1 MGLFSFLRDVGAKL
15 SGHGGAYSA
24 PTPEALEN
32 ELKRLGLPTDGL
44 SMRVEGDTVHL
55 SGQVPDAETREK
67 IVLAVGNVE
76 GVGKVSDD
84 GMQGG
89 EPTGSLAGA
98 VGSMSRLPAGAAG
111 TSPPRGAVH
120 AASPQPVEQGPGG
133 SMFYTV
139 QKGDTLSAIAKK
151 HYGEANAYMAIFEA
165 NRPML
170 DHPDRI
176 YPGQVLRIPAR

>member
-1 MGLFSFLRDVGAKL
+1 MGLFNFLRDVGAKL

-55 SGQVPDAETREK
+55 AGQVPDAETREK

-84 GMQGG
+84 GLQGG
-89 EPTGSLAGA
+89 QPTGSLAIAIGCMA
-98 VGSMSRLPAGAAG
+98 HLPAGSVNMEAAE
-111 TSPPRGAVH
+111 SAVH
-120 AASPQPVEQGPGG
+120 KAAPQPVEQGPGV

-139 QKGDTLSAIAKK
+139 
-151 HYGEANAYMAIFEA
+151 
-165 NRPML
+165 
-170 DHPDRI
+170 
-176 YPGQVLRIPAR
+176 